1 MPGVLLSPSE
11 AAYSQFLMDTGR
23 KGRLGCLKLGQLCG
37 VIHVPALPPLEPA
50 MIRLVQNP
58 PLSLKF
64 SSIKPSYLPLWGFS
78 GGSVVNNLP
87 SIQEMRVQFLGQEDP
102 LEEEMA
108 THSSVLAW
116 RIPGMGEPGGLEPMG
131 SQRGRHDLLTQHST
145 HAPAPLLNSAEIALA
160 IRHLLKNPCLRSAST
175 EPDPRQK
182 DLCPHG

>member
-1 MPGVLLSPSE
+1 MHTCVGIMHLEMPGVLLSPSE

-108 THSSVLAW
+108 TYPSVLA
-116 RIPGMGEPGGLEPMG
+116 
-131 SQRGRHDLLTQHST
+131 
-145 HAPAPLLNSAEIALA
+145 
-160 IRHLLKNPCLRSAST
+160 
-175 EPDPRQK
+175 
-182 DLCPHG
+182 